1 MKIYL
6 VGNKCD
12 LENDRRVS
20 KEEVDDVINQYNIVN
35 YIETS
40 SKTGYNSKQLFVNV
54 ANTLYKDFV
63 SHVNDTSR
71 SIYSKNSSSIHVI
84 GTSEK
89 FNIERNN
96 ISTIEVSDKKK
107 GCCC

>member
-1 MKIYL
+1 MISEY
-6 VGNKCD
+6 G
-12 LENDRRVS
+12 
-20 KEEVDDVINQYNIVN
+20 IVN

-54 ANTLYKDFV
+54 ANTLYKDFIN
-63 SHVNDTSR
+63 HVDKSSR

-89 FNIERNN
+89 FNIERSSINRV
-96 ISTIEVSDKKK
+96 EVKENKK